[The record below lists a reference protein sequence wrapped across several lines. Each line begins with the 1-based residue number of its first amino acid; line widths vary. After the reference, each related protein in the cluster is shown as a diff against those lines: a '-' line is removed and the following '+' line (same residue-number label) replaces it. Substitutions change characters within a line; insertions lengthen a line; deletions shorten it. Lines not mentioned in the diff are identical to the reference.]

1 MQELTKRHVF
11 SHTPL
16 TSKVESINMESL
28 DVTMISSRGFNY
40 GSVVEMEEQAGCE
53 AITPNEQ
60 SAQEASSTTTK
71 LTWDDLDLGELVG
84 SGSFASVY
92 RVKLRAGSPCLRLLS
107 TTTTT
112 ASTSDYGSEDL
123 LCELDLTFR
132 DSSRRST
139 NSSTS
144 LFASSRFALKRL
156 KQETL
161 SKPSDAKVASDG
173 MRFEA
178 ALLSQIL
185 PHHANIIRMYAM
197 SSDFF
202 EKPASGFII
211 LEYLGETLEERLK
224 RWKNLKTIEKN
235 SMTVVGSCQKFF
247 DRRRGDGPE
256 QWFRIKQIG
265 LGVAEALRF
274 LHHHSV
280 LYRDLKPTNI
290 GFDDTGR
297 VRLFDFDLAC
307 LYKDEDTGKKLTS
320 CVGSLRY
327 MSPEVAKGGRY
338 GFPADVHSFSLLL
351 WEICTL
357 QRPFTHARNAQQ
369 LAKMAF
375 IGSER
380 PLLRKV
386 ASPDIKHLLKHG
398 WHPDPDAR
406 PSFASVVQVL
416 RSHGTS
422 CSRKSPK

>member
-1 MQELTKRHVF
+1 
-11 SHTPL
+11 
-16 TSKVESINMESL
+16 MESV
-28 DVTMISSRGFNY
+28 DVPVSIPSSLGGFHDR
-40 GSVVEMEEQAGCE
+40 SVVATEQCWDAMIPGM
-53 AITPNEQ
+53 Q
-60 SAQEASSTTTK
+60 SAQKEAQSMNT

-92 RVKLRAGSPCLRLLS
+92 RIKLRTSCLDLVPTM
-107 TTTTT
+107 TTL
-112 ASTSDYGSEDL
+112 ASTSDSGSDD
-123 LCELDLTFR
+123 LDLTFHG
-132 DSSRRST
+132 SSRWSSI
-139 NSSTS
+139 SSTS
-144 LFASSRFALKRL
+144 HYASSRFALKRL
-156 KQETL
+156 NQETL
-161 SKPSDAKVASDG
+161 SKPSDAEIASEG

-178 ALLSQIL
+178 ELLSEIL
-185 PHHANIIRMYAM
+185 PQHANIIRMFAI

-202 EKPASGFII
+202 ENPASGFVV
-211 LEYLGETLEERLK
+211 LEYLDETLEERLQ
-224 RWKNLKTIEKN
+224 RWKNRKTIEKN
-235 SMTVVGSCQKFF
+235 SMSVVAICRKFL
-247 DRRRGDGPE
+247 DRRMGDSLE

-274 LHHHSV
+274 LHQHRI
-280 LYRDLKPTNI
+280 LYRDLKPANI

-297 VRLFDFDLAC
+297 VRLFDFDLARR
-307 LYKDEDTGKKLTS
+307 YKDEDMGRELTS

-357 QRPFTHARNAQQ
+357 QKPFTHARNAQQ
-369 LAKMAF
+369 LTRIAF

-406 PSFASVVQVL
+406 PSFASVVQMLHAVQE
-416 RSHGTS
+416 
-422 CSRKSPK
+422 KKK